1 MLLTILLAA
10 LQLVPAAP
18 TTGQAELRPYVAG
31 FGAGPN
37 CQRATVRH
45 AGQSKT
51 LRPRRFNELPAGRL
65 ELAVM
70 REVDG
75 CPIPA
80 VVREGL
86 GGPPAAR
93 N

>member
-18 TTGQAELRPYVAG
+18 SASEAELRPYVAG
-31 FGAGPN
+31 VGAGPK

-45 AGQSKT
+45 AGQSEA